1 MTKQFKISQIL
12 VYYDLPELFIA
23 NDEVGTKFICLLTGI
38 TNNITFYYAT
48 PISKDRL
55 SQFIQRKIE
64 LFNIL
69 KDPEINVWYSVH
81 LEKDNVFAN
90 KLEIDSFP
98 ANLLPE
104 KGFFVNN
111 EIYNNELNVKEVIKQ
126 EKKKIKLKV

>member
-1 MTKQFKISQIL
+1 MAKQVKISEML

-23 NDEVGTKFICLLTGI
+23 DDEVGTKFICLLTGI

-48 PISKDRL
+48 PISTNRL
-55 SQFIQRKIE
+55 SQFIQGKIE
-64 LFNIL
+64 LYNIL
-69 KDPEINVWYSVH
+69 KYPEINEWYSVH
-81 LEKDNVFAN
+81 LEKDNVTAN

-111 EIYNNELNVKEVIKQ
+111 EISNNELIVKEVIKK
-126 EKKKIKLKV
+126 EKNKYKLKV